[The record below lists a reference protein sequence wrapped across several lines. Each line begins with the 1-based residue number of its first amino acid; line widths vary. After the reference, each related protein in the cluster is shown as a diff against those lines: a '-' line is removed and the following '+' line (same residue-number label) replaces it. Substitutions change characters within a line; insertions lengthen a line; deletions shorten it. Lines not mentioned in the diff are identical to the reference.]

1 MKENAVLNHLVDINR
16 DACDFYSSA
25 MTRLE
30 DASLANTFRELE
42 SMHSNVI
49 TVLNRR
55 IVENGGEAD
64 ADGTLAGKGARMFGE
79 IMAKM
84 SGDPDETLISYLEE
98 AEDRCLHSLEDAIDE
113 DDISVETRALLSTE
127 LGVLKR
133 THDHM
138 KSLKEIMRTH

>member
-25 MTRLE
+25 ATKLE
-30 DASLANTFRELE
+30 DTNLISTFRELE

-64 ADGTLAGKGARMFGE
+64 ADGTLVGKGAKVFGE
-79 IMAKM
+79 LMAKV
-84 SGDPDETLISYLEE
+84 SSDSDETLISHLEE
-98 AEDRCLHSLEDAIDE
+98 AEDRCLHSLEDAIEEDE
-113 DDISVETRALLSTE
+113 ISAETRALLSTE

-138 KSLKEIMRTH
+138 KSLKEVMRAH